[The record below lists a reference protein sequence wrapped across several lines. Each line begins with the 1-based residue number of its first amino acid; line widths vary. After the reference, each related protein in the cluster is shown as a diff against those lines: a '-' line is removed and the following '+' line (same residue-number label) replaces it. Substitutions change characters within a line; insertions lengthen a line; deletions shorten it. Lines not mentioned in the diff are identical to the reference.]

1 MTTESEAPCNCRDW
15 AENIPYLDD
24 MLLLRW
30 LHGGKQY
37 EGKPFVYCPWCGT
50 RLTSA
55 SNDRDEARLAACRQ
69 QIEESF
75 FRRDEWGSPEPPD
88 MLLADR
94 LVEDYRQA
102 TGDMSGTLDLMLF
115 FVETGTRF
123 TLKYGDV
130 DESFYK
136 GLEMMLEEF
145 TRLLLTHRACY
156 EDANLALR
164 LAKLAR
170 NASGI
175 GWGYGDYVR
184 EQIETVQEQFGDI

>member
-50 RLTSA
+50 RLTS
-55 SNDRDEARLAACRQ
+55 
-69 QIEESF
+69 
-75 FRRDEWGSPEPPD
+75 
-88 MLLADR
+88 
-94 LVEDYRQA
+94 
-102 TGDMSGTLDLMLF
+102 
-115 FVETGTRF
+115 
-123 TLKYGDV
+123 
-130 DESFYK
+130 
-136 GLEMMLEEF
+136 
-145 TRLLLTHRACY
+145 
-156 EDANLALR
+156 